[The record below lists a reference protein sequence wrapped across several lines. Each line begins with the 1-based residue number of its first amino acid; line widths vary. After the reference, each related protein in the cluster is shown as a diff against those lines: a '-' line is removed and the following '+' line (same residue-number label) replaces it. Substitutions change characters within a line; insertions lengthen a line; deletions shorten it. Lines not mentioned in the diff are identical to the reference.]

1 MPSRATSSTMARYAA
16 LLFALAVS
24 LIGCYSPDEPPLT
37 VATGACAPDGDLC
50 SVNGDCCMFD
60 GSSRSGAALCVD
72 YGETAECTGIC
83 YADGDCEAGCCGALV
98 DTQEYGVCGPCSTNP
113 FEPEPAGGPCLQ
125 GVEFFCSCGDAL
137 GVPCG
142 SDRALFEANCTSGES
157 PADTFACWA
166 GYSTG
171 ACQDALDSCS

>member
-1 MPSRATSSTMARYAA
+1 MARYAA

-50 SVNGDCCMFD
+50 SVHGDCCMFD

-72 YGETAECTGIC
+72 YGETAEC
-83 YADGDCEAGCCGALV
+83 
-98 DTQEYGVCGPCSTNP
+98 GPCSTNP
-113 FEPEPAGGPCLQ
+113 FEPEPVGGPCLQ

-142 SDRALFEANCTSGES
+142 SDRALFEASCASGES
-157 PADTFACWA
+157 PADTFTCWA